1 MASFHV
7 ALRREVLLLLAIG
20 LAVSL
25 APAWAAGEPHYIVQ
39 LSLQPASREV
49 NVRMSVSLPAGAE
62 RRFGLDRGFAV
73 KTMAIDG
80 RTVDPVGQT
89 WPLPTGRP
97 VEIVYTAALPGL
109 GAVQASGELAPF
121 AAFRGLLCAAGRH
134 QWARR

>member
-1 MASFHV
+1 MF
-7 ALRREVLLLLAIG
+7 LQRLLLAIG

-39 LSLQPASREV
+39 LSLQPAMRELH
-49 NVRMSVSLPAGAE
+49 VRMRVSLPAGAE

-80 RTVDPVGQT
+80 QTVDPVGQT

-121 AAFRGLLCAAGRH
+121 ADPEGSYVPLVRTNSGSQLMPSH
-134 QWARR
+134 TT